1 MQEDKL
7 IQLIGINKD
16 YGNKDNISHVLKD
29 VNLTIKIGE
38 FVSVMGPSGSGK
50 TTLMNIIGLLDQPS
64 SGKYLMDYQD
74 TYKLSDNTLS
84 NIRKSKIGFVF
95 QDYNLLTRYNVFENV
110 ALPMRYSP
118 LSKKVRNNRVKEV
131 LGMVGL
137 SDHIYDKV
145 THLSGG
151 QAQRVAIA
159 RALVN
164 NPDIILAD
172 EPTGNLDSRSATEV
186 LRLMRDLNQLG
197 VTIVLVTH
205 NPDIARVTSR
215 VISIVDGSVK
225 GDINLDKEKSESKVK
240 SKKQQPSGEVP
251 KRGKSGV
258 IHVAKKDIIA
268 ADTGIDSDNGI
279 LKNKTNTRTKLVSGK
294 SRNSNKEKHI
304 PTSKSISKKRS
315 LPRASAAA
323 KAGGK
328 KIKIFRG

>member
-1 MQEDKL
+1 MQEDDL
-7 IQLIGINKD
+7 IRLIGIDKD
-16 YGNKDNISHVLKD
+16 YGGKDNLSHVLKD

-38 FVSVMGPSGSGK
+38 FVSIMGPSGSGK
-50 TTLMNIIGLLDQPS
+50 TTLMNIIGLLDTPS
-64 SGKYLMDYQD
+64 TGQYLIDYQD
-74 TYKLSDNTLS
+74 TKKLSDNAIS

-118 LSKKVRNNRVKEV
+118 LSKKVRDNRVKEV

-137 SDHIYDKV
+137 SERMYDKV
-145 THLSGG
+145 NHLSGG

-172 EPTGNLDSRSATEV
+172 EPTGNLDSRNATEI

-215 VISIVDGSVK
+215 VISIVDGCVK
-225 GDINLDKEKSESKVK
+225 GDVDLDKGRSKPKTKTKDLRDSKRTIKKIGTKKDMPSEDKSVTASENAETESIGSKVK
-240 SKKQQPSGEVP
+240 ANTAKSSKAKT
-251 KRGKSGV
+251 V
-258 IHVAKKDIIA
+258 IS
-268 ADTGIDSDNGI
+268 T
-279 LKNKTNTRTKLVSGK
+279 KNKQNNAGKNKKRTGTSGPTNT
-294 SRNSNKEKHI
+294 I
-304 PTSKSISKKRS
+304 
-315 LPRASAAA
+315 
-323 KAGGK
+323 K